1 MMVGGKE
8 IEEKYETEEV
18 EGEEVYEEGRK
29 WESKSKR
36 ENPILRVDSIF
47 VLFDVDTDTQSA
59 TFNLTSSYKGT
70 VPVSIHQ
77 CLCVLGSH
85 HTAMNSDLVQR
96 VPVPRVPTAPHRAN
110 SATAVSSRKHVPQ
123 SILKRYSTV
132 SNSDGLRFMYGIG
145 N

>member
-1 MMVGGKE
+1 MKQKKWKGRRCMRKGGSGNQNRRGK
-8 IEEKYETEEV
+8 TQFF
-18 EGEEVYEEGRK
+18 GLT
-29 WESKSKR
+29 
-36 ENPILRVDSIF
+36 P
-47 VLFDVDTDTQSA
+47 FDVDTDTQSA